1 MAASGLRHEAQTGF
15 AAAAAYDAYR
25 PNYPPKAVD
34 ELLRKLEV
42 EGVEG
47 ARIADLA
54 AGTGKF
60 TELLSARPE
69 KFQIVAIEPHDD
81 MRAQLE
87 QKKLRGVTVVKGT
100 AEDLSQL
107 TDGAFAAVVAA
118 QVRSSLRCHGRV

>member
-1 MAASGLRHEAQTGF
+1 MAASGLKHEAQTGF
-15 AAAAAYDAYR
+15 AAAAAYDTYR
-25 PNYPPKAVD
+25 PTYPPKAVD

-118 QVRSSLRCHGRV
+118 QVRSLLRCHGRV